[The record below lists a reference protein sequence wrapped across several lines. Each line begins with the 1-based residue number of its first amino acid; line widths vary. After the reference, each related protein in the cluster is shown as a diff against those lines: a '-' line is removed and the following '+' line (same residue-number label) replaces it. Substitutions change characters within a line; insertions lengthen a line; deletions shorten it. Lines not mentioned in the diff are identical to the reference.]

1 MGDGGLYIMW
11 AGLMLILDLIV
22 LVVSTRVNSGERRV
36 ARKEAHNPQCE
47 LIQKKEKKD

>member
-22 LVVSTRVNSGERRV
+22 LVVLYKGKQWR
-36 ARKEAHNPQCE
+36 
-47 LIQKKEKKD
+47 EKSSEKGSSQSAV